1 MGSLALL
8 GVEDAA
14 LTGAPLPAVRP
25 AGRVDAMGQ
34 SVQSELAPAK
44 MLGLV
49 QWLWTRERAEQGAG
63 KQWKWPEGQDLL
75 AEALLGHSCGAPP
88 SAPAALLPQAAPPP
102 SRGWG
107 SSSLL
112 QPACVVFSAR

>member
-14 LTGAPLPAVRP
+14 LTGASLPAVRP

-34 SVQSELAPAK
+34 SVQSELAPAE

-49 QWLWTRERAEQGAG
+49 QWLWTRERAEQGAR
-63 KQWKWPEGQDLL
+63 EGR
-75 AEALLGHSCGAPP
+75 E
-88 SAPAALLPQAAPPP
+88 
-102 SRGWG
+102 
-107 SSSLL
+107 
-112 QPACVVFSAR
+112 

>member
-14 LTGAPLPAVRP
+14 LTGAPLPAIHP

-34 SVQSELAPAK
+34 SVQSERAPAE
-44 MLGLV
+44 MRGLV

-63 KQWKWPEGQDLL
+63 RQWRWPEGQDLL
-75 AEALLGHSCGAPP
+75 AEALLGRSCGAPP
-88 SAPAALLPQAAPPP
+88 TPAPAGTLPCP
-102 SRGWG
+102 ST
-107 SSSLL
+107 
-112 QPACVVFSAR
+112 PCTAT